1 MNTNNPHLQE
11 DEIDLVALLAK
22 LYQKRK
28 FIIKTIVIFALVGIF
43 VALDSKEVFRA
54 KGVFVVQNSEKQ
66 VSSSISGLAALAG
79 VNLQSEAMGDIPPS
93 LYPNIVGG
101 ITFKLAL
108 FSTVLDSS
116 GLTYKD
122 YLLSRASS
130 PVSLLKKYT
139 IGIPGLLAKNF
150 RSTSQQNTQSSS
162 GLRQLSEQ
170 DFELTE
176 LLEELIQV
184 EVNEKEG
191 FISLSAMDQNPKYAA
206 VVAARALELLE
217 DFITT
222 YKTENAKKILSYVE
236 KQYELKEQQY
246 LEVQQELAE
255 FKDQNKNISTA
266 VFESNLQKIQ
276 TRYDL
281 IYGVYLELSKQ
292 LEQAKLQV
300 SKDIPNISM
309 IESIY
314 VPNKRESPKR
324 TLIVVIYTFLGFILS
339 CGWVLVN
346 EPLKQ
351 ISRQIRN

>member
-1 MNTNNPHLQE
+1 MNSKNSHLQE

-22 LYQKRK
+22 LYQKRRS
-28 FIIKTIVIFALVGIF
+28 IIKTTLIFALVGIF
-43 VALDSKEVFRA
+43 VALVSKEVFRA

-66 VSSSISGLAALAG
+66 MSSSISGLAALAG

-93 LYPNIVGG
+93 LYPNIVGSVS
-101 ITFKLAL
+101 FKLAL
-108 FSTVLDSS
+108 FSTLLDSS

-122 YLLSRASS
+122 YLLSKTSS
-130 PVSLLKKYT
+130 PATLLKKYT
-139 IGIPGLLAKNF
+139 IGIPGLLAKKF
-150 RSTSQQNTQSSS
+150 RQSDQQNTQSS
-162 GLRQLSEQ
+162 GGIMQLSEQ

-176 LLEELIQV
+176 LIEELIQV

-206 VVAARALELLE
+206 VVAARAMELLQ

-246 LEVQQELAE
+246 LVVQQELAE

-314 VPNKRESPKR
+314 VPYQRESPKR
-324 TLIVVIYTFLGFILS
+324 ALILIIYTFLGFIIS

-346 EPLKQ
+346 EPLQQ